1 MVLHKIKV
9 LLTDRTSIRHLRVV
23 ISLLRKVDINRDI
36 NNLQTINKIKAISN
50 HKVTLH
56 SKARID
62 LRQIINS
69 PEGTNSFLRII
80 SKAILSLATR
90 QIKEG
95 ISNRKA
101 ISSLHKAIRLS
112 KQATKATRLNP
123 ASRLKVH
130 RILMPHHI
138 HSPDNLGNL
147 QINNRLI
154 LRMISMV
161 RMALS
166 LLQAHKTRT
175 QHLFQ
180 PRHSLTQI
188 KPHRFKDSLPAL

>member
-1 MVLHKIKV
+1 VALHKVKV
-9 LLTDRTSIRHLRVV
+9 LLTDRTRTNIRRPRVV
-23 ISLLRKVDINRDI
+23 ISLLRKVDISRDI

-50 HKVTLH
+50 RKVTRH

-69 PEGTNSFLRII
+69 LEGINSFPRII

-90 QIKEG
+90 QIKGG
-95 ISNRKA
+95 ISNRRA
-101 ISSLHKAIRLS
+101 ISNLHKAIRLS
-112 KQATKATRLNP
+112 KQATKATHLNP

-161 RMALS
+161 RMAPS
-166 LLQAHKTRT
+166 LL
-175 QHLFQ
+175 
-180 PRHSLTQI
+180 
-188 KPHRFKDSLPAL
+188 

>member
-1 MVLHKIKV
+1 
-9 LLTDRTSIRHLRVV
+9 VV
-23 ISLLRKVDINRDI
+23 ISHLRKVDISRDI
-36 NNLQTINKIKAISN
+36 NSLQTINKPKAISN
-50 HKVTLH
+50 HKVTRH
-56 SKARID
+56 SKARIN

-69 PEGTNSFLRII
+69 LEDTNSLLRII
-80 SKAILSLATR
+80 SKAILSLVTR

-101 ISSLHKAIRLS
+101 ISNLHKAIHLS
-112 KQATKATRLNP
+112 KQVTKAIRLNP
-123 ASRLKVH
+123 ASRLKV
-130 RILMPHHI
+130 RLILMPHHI

-147 QINNRLI
+147 QINTRLI

-161 RMALS
+161 RTALNP
-166 LLQAHKTRT
+166 LQTHKTRT

-188 KPHRFKDSLPAL
+188 KPHRLKDNLPVL

>member
-1 MVLHKIKV
+1 MVLHKIKA
-9 LLTDRTSIRHLRVV
+9 LLTDRTSTRHLRVV
-23 ISLLRKVDINRDI
+23 IRLLRKVDISRDI
-36 NNLQTINKIKAISN
+36 NNLQTINKTKAISN
-50 HKVTLH
+50 HKVTRH
-56 SKARID
+56 SKSRIS

-69 PEGTNSFLRII
+69 LEGTNSLRII
-80 SKAILSLATR
+80 SKAILSLVTR

-95 ISNRKA
+95 ISNRKG
-101 ISSLHKAIRLS
+101 ISNLHKAIRLS
-112 KQATKATRLNP
+112 KQATKAIHLNP

-130 RILMPHHI
+130 LILVPHHI

-154 LRMISMV
+154 LRMTSMV

-166 LLQAHKTRT
+166 LLQTHKTRT

-180 PRHSLTQI
+180 PRHCLTQI
-188 KPHRFKDSLPAL
+188 KAHRLKDSLPAL